1 MSSLS
6 IDKSQIFEESFP
18 KPLVSDSWIVQWF
31 DMHNRIWW
39 EILNTDKIP
48 NGLVDV
54 NGVNKLGKNGQPIVT
69 NVDKWATIIDKD
81 NDPLLKYCL
90 ETLIPYLN
98 SFDDIDLKIKK
109 ISSFINFIWSMLIC
123 IDKWWLYTSYVEWSI
138 YWMTMVYYR

>member
-69 NVDKWATIIDKD
+69 NVDKWARWILQ
-81 NDPLLKYCL
+81 NSHHFKYSTQL
-90 ETLIPYLN
+90 W
-98 SFDDIDLKIKK
+98 D
-109 ISSFINFIWSMLIC
+109 
-123 IDKWWLYTSYVEWSI
+123 SI
-138 YWMTMVYYR
+138 RPGEC